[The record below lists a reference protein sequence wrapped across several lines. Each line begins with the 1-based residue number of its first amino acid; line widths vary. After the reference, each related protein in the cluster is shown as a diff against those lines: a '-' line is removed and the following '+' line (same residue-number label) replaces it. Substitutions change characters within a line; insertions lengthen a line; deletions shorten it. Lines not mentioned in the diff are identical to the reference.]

1 MPVDYDIIIYINSMK
16 QLLEVGWEIFKTQ
29 RYEEKKDIA
38 SVLISVFGNHNT
50 GKSFIL
56 SKISGI
62 NLPYGYSISTKGL
75 STKYLDNQNIVL
87 LDSFGLNQSL
97 VQNEVYKLSKS
108 KDELS
113 EKEYIDEVTDFA
125 NDRFITEHFILN
137 FILYYSNI
145 PILVLEE
152 LSFQEQQLYDKAT
165 KLLYGNHL
173 FIIHNLKNCST
184 IQQVKDYMSYNL
196 ENSIIF
202 NVKQNKMIGFEGE
215 ILNNTNN
222 IYYLEEINNEY
233 NNKNIIHLIMA
244 KDNTEA
250 GKYYNQTTIL
260 FLRQRINTCYNI
272 QKFPI
277 EEKIIEYIFKTSKTL
292 MIDPIDKINK
302 IILENDYV
310 KLNCE
315 EGKEFMFK
323 KYDEIILYESLFG
336 EGYKPKQ
343 YDYYIVNDEQNKSHR
358 KLCIELFM
366 NGTVR
371 GLKIKVS
378 LLKNNYIFNISGE
391 KCINEK
397 EKLEGL
403 SNRFE
408 GYFHYELK
416 IPSSEIELADYKV
429 KKKSHFYGI
438 ITLEFD
444 LIDNDKNEPQD
455 LGDFSD

>member
-1 MPVDYDIIIYINSMK
+1 MPVDYDIIIDINSMK
-16 QLLEVGWEIFKTQ
+16 PLLDMGWEIFKTQ

-137 FILYYSNI
+137 FILFYSNI

-152 LSFQEQQLYDKAT
+152 LSFPEQQLYDKAT
-165 KLLYGNHL
+165 KLLYGNQL
-173 FIIHNLKNCST
+173 FIIHNLKNCRT
-184 IQQVKDYMSYNL
+184 IEQVKDYITDNL
-196 ENSIIF
+196 KNSIIF
-202 NVKQNKMIGFEGE
+202 NVNQNNMIGFEGE
-215 ILNNTNN
+215 ILNNANN

-233 NNKNIIHLIMA
+233 SNKNIIHLIMA

-250 GKYYNQTTIL
+250 GNYYNQSTIH

-277 EEKIIEYIFKTSKTL
+277 EEKIKEYIFKTSKTL
-292 MIDPIDKINK
+292 MKTPIQNINQ
-302 IILENDYV
+302 IIIENDFV
-310 KLNCE
+310 RLNVE
-315 EGKEFMFK
+315 EGYEIKFK
-323 KYDEIILYESLFG
+323 KFDEIILYESLFG

-343 YDYYIVNDEQNKSHR
+343 YDYYIAKDKENKSL
-358 KLCIELFM
+358 KLYIELFM

-371 GLKIKVS
+371 GLKVKVS
-378 LLKNNYIFNISGE
+378 LLKNNYIFNIFGQ
-391 KCINEK
+391 KIINED
-397 EKLEGL
+397 EKLDF

-408 GYFHYELK
+408 GYFNYELK

-429 KKKSHFYGI
+429 KNKSHFYGI

-444 LIDNDKNEPQD
+444 LIDNNKNESQD
-455 LGDFSD
+455 LGDFLD